1 MPEKVMN
8 MIPHVVRSAAWREKT
23 EKARIISTGSGTAVF
38 QIEGP
43 DVKVMKLF
51 VPNAVVQPKFL
62 LNLKKTGLYTAG
74 SAIFRKNVSTNSF
87 NVFPAGCCAI

>member
-1 MPEKVMN
+1 LPEKVMN
-8 MIPHVVRSAAWREKT
+8 IILHVVRSAAWREKT
-23 EKARIISTGSGTAVF
+23 ERARIISTGPGTAGF
-38 QIEGP
+38 QIKGP

-74 SAIFRKNVSTNSF
+74 SAIFRKNEGTNSI
-87 NVFPAGCCAI
+87 NVFPAGCCVI